1 MIPAQPGLF
10 CSGLSDLIY
19 IIRPRPVWSDLVG
32 LFCPL
37 ILLDDF
43 FSHLSTKNFIFFKK
57 FIWGGL
63 PRSGLPDKY
72 YNNALLFKSIIIIYN
87 IYSLILFI
95 SFFYSYFF
103 SLLLSFL
110 FLFFFRSVCDLI
122 AFMLVI

>member
-10 CSGLSDLIY
+10 CSGLSDFLYLI
-19 IIRPRPVWSDLVG
+19 RHRPVWSDLVG

-37 ILLDDF
+37 ILLDYF
-43 FSHLSTKNFIFFKK
+43 FRHLSKKNFIFLKK

-63 PRSGLPDKY
+63 PRSGLPDRY
-72 YNNALLFKSIIIIYN
+72 YNNALFFKSIIIIYN

-95 SFFYSYFF
+95 SFFYSLFF

-110 FLFFFRSVCDLI
+110 FLFFFRSVCNLF
-122 AFMLVI
+122 AFLLVI